1 MSRVLDAA
9 MGLPWAITEPALSTI
24 LEVAAREGRSP
35 ESVERELGRQLDNTR
50 TVRVRDG
57 VAVIPVQG
65 PMFRYANIFTR
76 ISGATAYEELATDIG
91 AALSDPNVHA
101 VVLDIDSPGGMV
113 DGVHEVAEMIYRARA
128 EKPTAAFVSGLGA
141 SAAYYIASGA
151 ERVLASPTAVVG
163 SVGTVLRAWPEAENG
178 ELKFVSSQSPKK
190 ALDPFSEDAKE
201 REAAYEELQSLVDGL
216 AQVFIETVAK
226 NRDTEPSTVL
236 AGYGQGGVLV
246 GEAAVAAGMAD
257 GLTTLEELIAEMSK
271 DRRDGG
277 SAGLLVAGGDAATG
291 PSTQEANM
299 PKKETGAGAAE
310 RQEQPTVDRAYIDA
324 HHAELVAEI
333 AAEAKAAERKR
344 ILAIHALPASGFGAV
359 KAELM
364 ADPKATAGD
373 AALRLLNARDEQE
386 RSGKRAHLDALA
398 ADEKALDAPAPSA
411 ERAGLDTDE
420 AAAAFI
426 INAGKQPAQA

>member
-24 LEVAAREGRSP
+24 LDVAAREGRSP
-35 ESVERELGRQLDNTR
+35 ESVERELGRRLENTR

-65 PMFRYANIFTR
+65 PMFRYANLFTR
-76 ISGATAYEELATDIG
+76 ISGATSYEDLATDIG
-91 AALSDPNVHA
+91 AAFSDPGVRA

-113 DGVHEVAEMIYRARA
+113 DGVHEVAEMVYRGRG
-128 EKPTAAFVSGLGA
+128 EKPTVAFVSGVGA

-163 SVGTVLRAWPEAENG
+163 GVGVVLRVLPDAKEN

-190 ALDPFSEDAKE
+190 GLDPFAGDADE
-201 REAAYEELQSLVDGL
+201 RAAAHGELQSLVDGL
-216 AQVFIETVAK
+216 ARVFIATVAK
-226 NRDTEPSTVL
+226 NRGIKPETAL

-257 GLTTLEELIAEMSK
+257 GLTTLEELISEMSK

-310 RQEQPTVDRAYIDA
+310 RREQPTVDRAYLDA

-344 ILAIHALPASGFGAV
+344 ILAIHALPASGFEAV

-364 ADPKATAGD
+364 ADPKANAGD
-373 AALRLLNARDEQE
+373 AALRLINARAEQE
-386 RSGKRAHLDALA
+386 RSGKQAHLDALA
-398 ADEKALDAPAPSA
+398 ADERTLEAPAPNTEQLVA
-411 ERAGLDTDE
+411 ND
-420 AAAAFI
+420 AAIAARI
-426 INAGKQPAQA
+426 MTAGKPPAQA